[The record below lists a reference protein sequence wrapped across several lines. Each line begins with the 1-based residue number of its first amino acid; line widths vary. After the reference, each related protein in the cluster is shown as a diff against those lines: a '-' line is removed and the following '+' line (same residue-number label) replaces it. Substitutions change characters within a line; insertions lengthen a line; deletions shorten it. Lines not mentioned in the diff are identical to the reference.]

1 MGEAMKIRFGII
13 LKLFFWYFAIIFIS
27 YGTIVVFFTYIQQ
40 IMKVS
45 DAIVN
50 KRYRISSNSKRMI
63 DSLFTMEESEK
74 RYDVLKRSEY
84 IGYFA
89 SAQKEYESNLSEIL
103 QLRADTEA
111 AKTWEELYQS
121 YRAHLP
127 EFDVT
132 PQGEEGAQVPWID
145 EAVINDWMQ
154 KISSA
159 RAANEREVEA
169 SMVGLH
175 RRGQMALQW
184 GLVGAGISILVG
196 LIGIFFLTHSMNRP
210 LRELRRGIR
219 SISHEGVSEPIR
231 IVSQDEFGELAGAFN
246 DMAARLREEDRIR
259 SDFISMLSHE
269 IRTPLTSIRESV
281 NLIAEEVM
289 GAIND
294 RQRRFL
300 EIASLELERISNLLN
315 HLMQVSRI
323 EVGALKIMPH
333 PMDPGELVK
342 ESLYRILP
350 AAEAKG
356 VAMQAQV
363 EPGLPQAMGDHAHL
377 QQVLLNLL
385 GNAIKFSPPGGE
397 ITVRVEPVAAEGSIW
412 LKYSVKDGGPGIA
425 EEEQSLIFHKYY
437 RVSGVRDQVDGVG
450 LGLSI
455 SKHIVEAH
463 GGTIWVESQIGQG
476 STFGFTLPVAPEDK
490 G

>member
-1 MGEAMKIRFGII
+1 MRIRFGII
-13 LKLFFWYFAIIFIS
+13 IKLFLWYFTIIFIS
-27 YGTIVVFFTYIQQ
+27 YGTIVVFFAYIQQ

-45 DAIVN
+45 DTIVN
-50 KRYRISSNSKRMI
+50 KKYKISSNSKHMI
-63 DSLFTMEESEK
+63 DSLLTMEESEK

-89 SAQKEYESNLSEIL
+89 SAQKDYESNLIEIL
-103 QLRADTEA
+103 QLRADTETA
-111 AKTWEELYQS
+111 QAWVELYQS

-127 EFDVT
+127 ELDVT
-132 PQGEEGAQVPWID
+132 PQGEESAQVPWID

-159 RAANEREVEA
+159 RATNEREVEA
-169 SMVGLH
+169 AMVGLH
-175 RRGQMALQW
+175 HRGQLAVQW

-196 LIGIFFLTHSMNRP
+196 LVGIFFLTHSMNRP

-219 SISHEGVSEPIR
+219 SLSHEGVSEPIR
-231 IVSQDEFGELAGAFN
+231 ILSQDEFGELARAFN
-246 DMAARLREEDRIR
+246 EMAARLSEEDRIR

-289 GAIND
+289 GEIND

-315 HLMQVSRI
+315 HLMQISRI

-333 PMDPGELVK
+333 PMDPGDLVK
-342 ESLYRILP
+342 ESLYRLLP

-356 VAMQAQV
+356 VAMHAQV
-363 EPGLPQAMGDHAHL
+363 ETGLPQAMGDHDHL

-385 GNAIKFSPPGGE
+385 GNAIKFSPSGSE
-397 ITVRVEPVAAEGSIW
+397 VTVRVEPVSEESGIW
-412 LKYSVKDGGPGIA
+412 IKFSVKDSGPGIPS
-425 EEEQSLIFHKYY
+425 EEQPLIFHKYY
-437 RVSGVRDQVDGVG
+437 RVPGMREQVDGVG

-463 GGTIWVESQIGQG
+463 GGSIWVESQLGQG
-476 STFGFTLPVAPEDK
+476 SSFGFTLPAAPEDR

>member
-1 MGEAMKIRFGII
+1 MNFRFGII
-13 LKLFFWYFAIIFIS
+13 IKLFILYFAIISIS
-27 YGTIVVFFTYIQQ
+27 YGTIAIFFAYVQQ

-45 DAIVN
+45 DAIAN
-50 KRYRISSNSKRMI
+50 KKYKISSNSKHMI
-63 DSLFTMEESEK
+63 DSLLTMEESEK

-89 SAQKEYESNLSEIL
+89 AAQKEYLNNLMGIL
-103 QLRADTEA
+103 QLRAETEA
-111 AKTWEELYQS
+111 AKIWEELYQS

-127 EFDVT
+127 ESDLM
-132 PQGEEGAQVPWID
+132 PPGDEGAQVPWID
-145 EAVINDWMQ
+145 EAIINDWMQ

-169 SMVGLH
+169 SMMELH
-175 RRGQMALQW
+175 RRGQAALRW
-184 GLVGAGISILVG
+184 GLVGAVISILMG
-196 LIGIFFLTHSMNRP
+196 LVGIFFLTHSMNRP

-219 SISHEGVSEPIR
+219 SLSHEGVSEPIR
-231 IVSQDEFGELAGAFN
+231 ILSQDEFGELARAFN
-246 DMAARLREEDRIR
+246 EMAARLREEDHIR

-289 GAIND
+289 GTIND

-323 EVGALKIMPH
+323 EVGALKVLPQ
-333 PMDPGELVK
+333 PMDPGALVQ
-342 ESLYRILP
+342 ESMYRLLP

-356 VAMQAQV
+356 VTMQAEV
-363 EPGLPQAMGDHAHL
+363 EPGLPQAMGDHKHL

-385 GNAIKFSPPGGE
+385 GNAIKFSLPGSE
-397 ITVRVEPVAAEGSIW
+397 VSVKVEPIAVEGSPW
-412 LKYSVKDGGPGIA
+412 LKFSVKDSGPGVP

-463 GGTIWVESQIGQG
+463 GGSIWVESRIGQG
-476 STFGFTLPVAPEDK
+476 STFGFTLPVALEDR